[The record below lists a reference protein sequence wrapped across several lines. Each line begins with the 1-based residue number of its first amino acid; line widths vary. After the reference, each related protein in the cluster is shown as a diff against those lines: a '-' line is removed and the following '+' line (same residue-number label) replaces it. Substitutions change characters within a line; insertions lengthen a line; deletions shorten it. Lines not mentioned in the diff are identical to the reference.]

1 MISGSNQ
8 RIRALGVVGFA
19 ALLCTFAIGV
29 LPVHAATGLITCTAT
44 LTGANEVPPAVTQA
58 TGTITFTFDQST
70 STSTWSETF
79 AGLTAPATAAHIH
92 APAPPGSNTGV
103 VVPFTGV
110 PSATSGSYSGTT
122 TTLNAPF
129 NIPGGASAFAAALLG
144 GMAYANIHTS
154 TNPGGE
160 IRGWLSCSQPSG
172 VPEFPLSLG
181 AFAIVGLLVPVLLL
195 LRRTTILTK

>member
-1 MISGSNQ
+1 MFSLSNQ
-8 RIRALGVVGFA
+8 RVGALGVVGLA
-19 ALLCTFAIGV
+19 ALLCTLAIGV
-29 LPVHAATGLITCTAT
+29 LPVHAATGLISCAAV
-44 LTGANEVPPAVTQA
+44 LTGANEVPPTATQA

-79 AGLTAPATAAHIH
+79 AGLSSPATAAHIH
-92 APAPPGSNTGV
+92 APAPPGSNAGV

-110 PSATSGSYSGTT
+110 PAATSGSFSGST
-122 TTLNAPF
+122 TTLNTLTPA
-129 NIPGGASAFAAALLG
+129 AFATALLG

-160 IRGWLSCSQPSG
+160 IRGWLNCSQPSG

-181 AFAIVGLLVPVLLL
+181 ALAVIALLVPALLV
-195 LRRTTILTK
+195 LRRNTIRTR